1 MKILYFDAFNGIS
14 GDMILGSFVDC
25 CVPFGYLKKEIGKL
39 NLRNVKLE
47 KRTIKK
53 SKILAT
59 KVNVLFGEVIKPRT
73 LSAIKKIIIKS
84 NLDRDIKKD
93 SIEIFTNLARAE
105 AKVHGTSTDKV
116 HLHEI
121 GAVDAIVDIVGAVC
135 CFYKINPGT
144 VLSSPINVGSGTVKT
159 AHGILPVPAPA
170 TAELLKGVP
179 IYSGDLNTE
188 LCTPTGGAIIT
199 HYAKGF
205 TKLPNLIVDKIGYGA
220 GEKEL
225 ENTPNILRLFLGHLE
240 DDFKHEEIV
249 VVQTNIDDMN
259 PEIYSEVYEKLFKLK
274 ALDVYLTPVHMK
286 KNRPGIVLTVLV
298 DRANLRSVNK
308 YILNETSSF
317 GVRYFTANR
326 TILHRE
332 TTMLEME
339 LGKVK
344 LKIGYLGDGEIKFAP
359 EYESCKKLAT
369 SKNIPLFKIYQ
380 EVYKT
385 FEKKFKKK

>member
-1 MKILYFDAFNGIS
+1 DAFNGIS

-25 CVPFGYLKKEIGKL
+25 FIPFGYLKKEIGKL
-39 NLRNVKLE
+39 NLKNVKLE

-59 KVNVLFGEVIKPRT
+59 KVNVLFGEVIKPST
-73 LSAIKKIIIKS
+73 LSSIKKIIIKS

-105 AKVHGTSTDKV
+105 AKVHGTSTNKV

-188 LCTPTGGAIIT
+188 LCTPTGAAIIT
-199 HYAKGF
+199 HYAKGY

-220 GEKEL
+220 GEKEF

-274 ALDVYLTPVHMK
+274 ALDVYLTPVHM
-286 KNRPGIVLTVLV
+286 
-298 DRANLRSVNK
+298 
-308 YILNETSSF
+308 
-317 GVRYFTANR
+317 
-326 TILHRE
+326 
-332 TTMLEME
+332 
-339 LGKVK
+339 
-344 LKIGYLGDGEIKFAP
+344 
-359 EYESCKKLAT
+359 
-369 SKNIPLFKIYQ
+369 
-380 EVYKT
+380 
-385 FEKKFKKK
+385 

>member
-1 MKILYFDAFNGIS
+1 MNIEQKPQFQPI
-14 GDMILGSFVDC
+14 
-25 CVPFGYLKKEIGKL
+25 
-39 NLRNVKLE
+39 
-47 KRTIKK
+47 TI
-53 SKILAT
+53 T
-59 KVNVLFGEVIKPRT
+59 
-73 LSAIKKIIIKS
+73 
-84 NLDRDIKKD
+84 
-93 SIEIFTNLARAE
+93 IETAEEAE
-105 AKVHGTSTDKV
+105 A
-116 HLHEI
+116 LW
-121 GAVDAIVDIVGAVC
+121 GAICADAIVDIVGAVC

-188 LCTPTGGAIIT
+188 LCTPTGAAIIT

-220 GEKEL
+220 GEKEF

-259 PEIYSEVYEKLFKLK
+259 PEIYSEVYEKLFGLK